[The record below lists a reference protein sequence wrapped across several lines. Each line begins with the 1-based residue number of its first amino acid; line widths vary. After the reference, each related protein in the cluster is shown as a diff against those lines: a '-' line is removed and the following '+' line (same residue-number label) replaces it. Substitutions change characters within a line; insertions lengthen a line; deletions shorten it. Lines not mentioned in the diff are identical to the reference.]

1 MLGEVARVDVF
12 MPSHVLNAIYPYLN
26 SSDALPSELERE
38 RAIFFQCVTFCTSQ
52 IAKGRLCL

>member
-38 RAIFFQCVTFCTSQ
+38 RAISF
-52 IAKGRLCL
+52 